1 MSARVRRLCVLV
13 GLGVFVCGRSAT
25 AESPTI
31 PVAIPPGDYRVAAG
45 DVLQVFV
52 WKEPEL
58 TRDATVRQDG
68 KISVPLLGDVPAANR
83 TPEQLAIDVTAG
95 LKRYLTAP
103 QVTVAV
109 KEANAARFF
118 VIGKVAKPGA
128 FPLLGRTTLLQA
140 LAVGGGLQEFA
151 KADRIVI
158 VRDEKGIQTFVTLNY
173 KKLEAANDITQNV
186 VLQPGDTILVP

>member
-1 MSARVRRLCVLV
+1 MGSVRVLV
-13 GLGVFVCGRSAT
+13 GLGVLFSCRLAVAQSPARPPVT
-25 AESPTI
+25 APS
-31 PVAIPPGDYRVAAG
+31 DYRVAAG

-58 TRDATVRQDG
+58 TREATVRQDG
-68 KISVPLLGDVPAANR
+68 KMSVPLLGDILAANR

-95 LKRYLTAP
+95 LERYLTAP

-118 VIGKVAKPGA
+118 VIGQVARPGA

-140 LAVGGGLQEFA
+140 LALGGGLLEFA

-158 VRDEKGIQTFVTLNY
+158 VRDEQGIQTFVTLNY
-173 KKLEAANDITQNV
+173 KKLEAGSDITQNA
-186 VLQPGDTILVP
+186 VLHPGDTIVVP